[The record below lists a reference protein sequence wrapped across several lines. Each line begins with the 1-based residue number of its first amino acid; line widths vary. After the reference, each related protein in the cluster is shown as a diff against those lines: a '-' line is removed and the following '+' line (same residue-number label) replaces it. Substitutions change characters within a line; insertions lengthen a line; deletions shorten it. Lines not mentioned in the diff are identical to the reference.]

1 MWHTA
6 GSRGMGVRSWGRKG
20 NRPLARVTSPR
31 GSVPIPSVRGQ
42 GPGLLCWPVGQ
53 GVLPGLRDP
62 AGGGVSVGIVHIVG
76 PRYGHP
82 HPTTAIIP
90 PRLAPRASLH
100 CVCLTAANAWCSV
113 TRMLTCW
120 CRCSD
125 WRVGEV
131 DGGTG
136 VAGRCGAG
144 PCAPAL
150 EVRGQWSRSR

>member
-1 MWHTA
+1 MAHCWVPRDGGQVLGEEGKQAPRQGNLSQRLCTDPFCQ
-6 GSRGMGVRSWGRKG
+6 GTRSW
-20 NRPLARVTSPR
+20 PALLACRTRSFAR
-31 GSVPIPSVRGQ
+31 SQ
-42 GPGLLCWPVGQ
+42 GPGLRRRVCWNCSHCWAPIWAPPPHHCHHSAASGSSTVSPLRLPHSRKCM
-53 GVLPGLRDP
+53 VL
-62 AGGGVSVGIVHIVG
+62 SH
-76 PRYGHP
+76 
-82 HPTTAIIP
+82 
-90 PRLAPRASLH
+90 
-100 CVCLTAANAWCSV
+100 
-113 TRMLTCW
+113 RMLTCW